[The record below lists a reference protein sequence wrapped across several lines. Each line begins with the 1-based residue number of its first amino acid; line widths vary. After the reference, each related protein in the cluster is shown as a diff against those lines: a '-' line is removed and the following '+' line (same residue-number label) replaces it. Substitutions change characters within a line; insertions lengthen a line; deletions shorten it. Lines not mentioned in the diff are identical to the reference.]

1 MHSGSFQHQVL
12 LRDLPVSGS
21 PLTAASSKGVSS
33 TLASSGQKDTKN
45 FIHGILLI
53 SVFSLF
59 KRDFSH
65 LKPSLPL
72 AEDQTILS
80 LHPKLPRP
88 FLAPAVTPR
97 VSSRDSERKLG
108 NLRRTSRPQQLQ
120 PPGKSQSQIPAPRC
134 IPKTLIRAGG
144 HQAREYSS
152 ASGWETPSQ
161 THKNSGNW
169 VFFLK

>member
-1 MHSGSFQHQVL
+1 MQGPLWRPIRNDVAGNALGQLPAPGAPQGP
-12 LRDLPVSGS
+12 PVSGS

-97 VSSRDSERKLG
+97 VFHSYTLFH
-108 NLRRTSRPQQLQ
+108 TSFTLSCTNTQQL
-120 PPGKSQSQIPAPRC
+120 
-134 IPKTLIRAGG
+134 
-144 HQAREYSS
+144 SS
-152 ASGWETPSQ
+152 D
-161 THKNSGNW
+161 
-169 VFFLK
+169 

>member
-1 MHSGSFQHQVL
+1 MSVKTSIQAILGCRDPFGGHQGMMYQGMHSGSFQHQVL

-33 TLASSGQKDTKN
+33 ILASSGQKDTKI

-72 AEDQTILS
+72 VEDQTILS

-97 VSSRDSERKLG
+97 VFHSDTLFH
-108 NLRRTSRPQQLQ
+108 TSFTLSCTNTQQL
-120 PPGKSQSQIPAPRC
+120 
-134 IPKTLIRAGG
+134 
-144 HQAREYSS
+144 SS
-152 ASGWETPSQ
+152 D
-161 THKNSGNW
+161 
-169 VFFLK
+169 